1 MKSFDISSFPEG
13 LTFDDVL
20 LLPGYSDFLPYEA
33 SLRTR
38 VSRNVW
44 LNIPV
49 VSAAMDT
56 VTEGEMATLLALR
69 GGMGVVHRNL
79 TAEAQAE
86 QIRRVKDH
94 TFAEGENPDAA
105 VDKQGRLICGAA
117 VGVSGALERARSLI
131 EAGADV
137 LVIDTAH
144 GHSRNVVET
153 LKDLKG
159 EFPDVD
165 VVAGN
170 IATAEAAE
178 MLIQGGV
185 DGLKVGI
192 GGGSICTTRVVS
204 GVGVP
209 QISAIRAVARIA
221 GERDIPVIADGGIQY
236 SGDLTKAIAAGADTV
251 MLGSLLARTR
261 ESPGQ
266 EVLWGGRPYK
276 VYRGMGSIG
285 ALQNETNDR
294 YGKHT
299 NGGALV
305 PEGVEGMVPLSGSAT
320 ELLYQLLGGL
330 RKGMGYCGLR
340 TISDLKTQA
349 KFIRVSSAA
358 MRESHAHDVMI
369 TKEAPNY
376 WRSTV

>member
-1 MKSFDISSFPEG
+1 
-13 LTFDDVL
+13 
-20 LLPGYSDFLPYEA
+20 
-33 SLRTR
+33 
-38 VSRNVW
+38 
-44 LNIPV
+44 
-49 VSAAMDT
+49 MDT
-56 VTEGEMATLLALR
+56 VTESEMAAHLALM
-69 GGMGVVHRNL
+69 GGIGIVHRNL
-79 TAEAQAE
+79 SPAAQAD
-86 QIRRVKDH
+86 QVRAVKDRA
-94 TFAEGENPDAA
+94 FPEGEYPEAALDA
-105 VDKQGRLICGAA
+105 QGRLLCGAA
-117 VGVSGALERARSLI
+117 VGVSGAVERARLLVA
-131 EAGADV
+131 AGVDV

-144 GHSRNVVET
+144 GHSRNVIET
-153 LKDLKG
+153 LRELKAA
-159 EFPDVD
+159 FPEIDI
-165 VVAGN
+165 VAGN

-178 MLIQGGV
+178 VLVASGV

-209 QISAIRAVARIA
+209 QISAIRAVARAA
-221 GERDIPVIADGGIQY
+221 GDVPVIADGGIQY

-266 EVLWGGRPYK
+266 EVLFGGRQYK
-276 VYRGMGSIG
+276 VYRGMGSLG

-294 YGKHT
+294 YGK
-299 NGGALV
+299 GGSGALV
-305 PEGVEGMVPLSGSAT
+305 PEGVEGMVPLSGSVQ

-340 TISDLKTQA
+340 TITDLKTQA

-376 WRSTV
+376 WRSGV

>member
-20 LLPGYSDFLPYEA
+20 LLPGYSDFLPFEA

-38 VSRNVW
+38 LARRTW
-44 LNIPV
+44 LNIPI
-49 VSAAMDT
+49 VSSAMDT
-56 VTEGEMATLLALR
+56 VTEADMAISLALL
-69 GGMGVVHRNL
+69 GGIGIVHRNL
-79 TAEAQAE
+79 SPAAQAD
-86 QIRRVKDH
+86 QVRLVKDRV
-94 TFAEGENPDAA
+94 FAEGEHPEAALDA
-105 VDKQGRLICGAA
+105 QGRLICGAA
-117 VGVSGALERARSLI
+117 VGVSGALDRARQLV

-137 LVIDTAH
+137 LVVDTAH

-153 LKDLKG
+153 VKELKTA
-159 EFPDVD
+159 FPHMDVI
-165 VVAGN
+165 AGN
-170 IATAEAAE
+170 IATPEAAE
-178 MLIQGGV
+178 LLIANGV
-185 DGLKVGI
+185 DGLKIGI

-209 QISAIRAVARIA
+209 QISAIRAVAQVA
-221 GERDIPVIADGGIQY
+221 GDIPVIADGGIQY

-294 YGKHT
+294 YGK
-299 NGGALV
+299 GGSGPLV
-305 PEGVEGMVPLSGSAT
+305 PEGVEGMVPLSGSVQ

-340 TISDLKTQA
+340 TIAELKTQA
-349 KFIRVSSAA
+349 HFIRVSSAA